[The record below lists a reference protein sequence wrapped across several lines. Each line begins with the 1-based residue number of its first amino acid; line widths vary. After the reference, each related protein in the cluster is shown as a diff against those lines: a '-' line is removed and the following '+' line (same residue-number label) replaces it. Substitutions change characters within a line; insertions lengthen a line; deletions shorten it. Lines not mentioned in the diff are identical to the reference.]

1 MRTAKQGT
9 RNCQLPLQPD
19 PPTQHVDSRPSAV
32 ASLQDH
38 TISSRIS
45 PHRLPA
51 SCLPVQRIVRV
62 SSLPKASVESVG
74 DVGAGALSLLV
85 DLGDVDLDGCVVLG
99 GDETVGGGALAGDVE
114 VDNLA
119 LERGGSFVSPSVLGI
134 GQRG

>member
-1 MRTAKQGT
+1 M
-9 RNCQLPLQPD
+9 
-19 PPTQHVDSRPSAV
+19 
-32 ASLQDH
+32 
-38 TISSRIS
+38 
-45 PHRLPA
+45 
-51 SCLPVQRIVRV
+51 
-62 SSLPKASVESVG
+62 ESVG